1 MCVFHRLAE
10 AFDCVNCTKIMQFL
24 KVNSMDWRERILNR
38 KLYMDQSVNLK
49 LDQGGDKKGEDWK
62 RS

>member
-1 MCVFHRLAE
+1 VCVPHRLAE
-10 AFDCVNCTKIMQFL
+10 AFYRVNCTKLMQNL
-24 KVNSMDWRERILNR
+24 KVNIIDWHERKLNR

-49 LDQGGDKKGEDWK
+49 LNQGGDKKGEDWK

>member
-1 MCVFHRLAE
+1 VYVLRRFAE
-10 AFDCVNCTKIMQFL
+10 AFDRVNCTKLMQNI
-24 KVNSMDWRERILNR
+24 KVNIIEWRERRLNR

-49 LDQGGDKKGEDWK
+49 LDQGDDKKGEDWK